1 MSGGSRRDPTDPRCP
16 ACDGKVGA
24 TSVYCMHCGA
34 DLLETDVGADSR
46 AAARRADDSAD
57 VSDADDVSWGATDGT
72 VGGRGDGGG
81 AGGGGFLRDLFAP
94 DGLLDDSLTVVV
106 GAGAGLLA
114 GVLALFVVLVATG
127 HEVALLAGFVV
138 WLAVT
143 AVLVRQ
149 RTVFGAVRLGCY
161 ALAVLLLVA
170 PVTALSPVVTVDGGF
185 GSRVALVLIF
195 EALALIPV
203 AVLLVAGF
211 LAGRARPDE
220 ERDAAPAP

>member
-1 MSGGSRRDPTDPRCP
+1 MSGGSRRDPSDPRCP

-34 DLLETDVGADSR
+34 DLLETDVGADNR
-46 AAARRADDSAD
+46 ADARRGDDSAD
-57 VSDADDVSWGATDGT
+57 VSDADDVSWGASSTGGTD
-72 VGGRGDGGG
+72 G
-81 AGGGGFLRDLFAP
+81 AGGFLGDLFAP

-114 GVLALFVVLVATG
+114 GVVAFFVALFATG
-127 HEVALLAGFVV
+127 NAVSLLAGFVV

-170 PVTALSPVVTVDGGF
+170 PVTALSPVVGVDGGF

-220 ERDAAPAP
+220 ESGDGAPAP